1 MRESKSYWE
10 ENQLAR
16 FATLKRTASKAHKE
30 YTQEYPGEDSV
41 SREATHRKT
50 AASR

>member
-1 MRESKSYWE
+1 MRGLKSYSE

-16 FATLKRTASKAHKE
+16 FATPKRTASKAHKE
-30 YTQEYPGEDSV
+30 YAEEYPREDSL